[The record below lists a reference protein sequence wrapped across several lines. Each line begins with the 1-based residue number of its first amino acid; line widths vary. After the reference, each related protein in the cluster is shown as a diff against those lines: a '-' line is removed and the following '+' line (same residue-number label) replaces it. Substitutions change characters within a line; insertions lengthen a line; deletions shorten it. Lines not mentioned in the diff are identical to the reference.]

1 MKKELDVSPSD
12 IHLCQPGLEKSC
24 GWCCGL
30 YNTHHTG
37 RNALVRKLRAR
48 TREFAGTERN
58 LTAIQRFSEKTKSNE
73 QSKLLDPEF
82 YSCEFLGFL
91 DSGETR
97 VGCMLHPFA
106 PNNQS
111 IDWRGLSFH
120 GAMACQGFFCRSYRE
135 LSGAEKQVILG
146 TIHDWYLYGM
156 VISDADYARAF
167 FLLAEERLGRHVDP
181 ALLAAP
187 QASRLVHEFFHWK
200 IDWPYRNTAPNP
212 VACSSSSCSG
222 ADQAVAVQESPAA
235 IDMVFTCLDS
245 RFRSRAEHR
254 SAQQM
259 VDQLFSRLGKLV
271 QQSRSDSK

>member
-1 MKKELDVSPSD
+1 MQIAEFKKEFDASPSD
-12 IHLCQPGLEKSC
+12 FHLCQPESQKSC

-30 YNTHHTG
+30 YNTQHAD

-48 TREFAGTERN
+48 TREFARTDRN
-58 LTAIQRFSEKTKSNE
+58 ITAIQRFSETTRENE
-73 QSKLLDPEF
+73 KARFFDPDF
-82 YSCEFLGFL
+82 YSCEFVGFL

-106 PNNQS
+106 PGNQS
-111 IDWRGLSFH
+111 IDWRGLSYH

-135 LSGAEKQVILG
+135 LSGVEKQVILG

-167 FLLAEERLGRHVDP
+167 FRLAEERLGRHIDP
-181 ALLAAP
+181 ALLVAGP
-187 QASRLVHEFFHWK
+187 ASRLVHAFFHWK
-200 IDWPYRNTAPNP
+200 IDWPYRNTNPNP
-212 VACSSSSCSG
+212 VACSSAPSFG
-222 ADQAVAVQESPAA
+222 ADQATAGQESPAA
-235 IDMVFTCLDS
+235 IDMMFACLGS

-259 VDQLFSRLGKLV
+259 VDQLFSRLNKLL
-271 QQSRSDSK
+271 